1 MTPSLS
7 LQLTLPVTL
16 AVLFGALLH
25 ASWNALI
32 KSGTDKSLDTAL
44 IHVMGTALALPLLLT
59 VGLPPVNSMPY
70 LAASIIIHIG
80 YYIALAGAYKHG
92 DLGLT
97 YPIMRGLAPLLV
109 AIGSGALI
117 GEHLSLLGWA
127 GVAGVSMG
135 VLLVG
140 LAGFGRN
147 TLGPSNH
154 RAAVLFALSNAVI
167 IAMYTVVD
175 GLGVRVAVANGGSA
189 LQYVSGL
196 FLLDGLPYFL
206 LIMSQR
212 SGQQRI
218 DAWAYMQKRWP
229 LALLGTVASLGSYG
243 IALWAMTQAPVAVVA
258 ALREVSV
265 LFAALLGVWL
275 LKESF
280 GFQRGGG
287 TLLIVG
293 GVVALRLA

>member
-7 LQLTLPVTL
+7 LQLTVPVTL

-32 KSGTDKSLDTAL
+32 KSGVDKSLDTAL
-44 IHVMGTALALPLLLT
+44 IHVMGTLLALPLLLI
-59 VGLPPVNSMPY
+59 VGLPPISAMPY
-70 LAASIIIHIG
+70 LAASIVIHIG
-80 YYIALAGAYKHG
+80 YYIALAGAYRHG

-117 GEHLSLLGWA
+117 GEHLSLLAWA
-127 GVAGVSMG
+127 GVAGISMG

-140 LAGFGRN
+140 LVRN
-147 TLGPSNH
+147 TLGRSHH
-154 RAAVLFALSNAVI
+154 RAAVLFALSNAII
-167 IAMYTVVD
+167 IAVYTVVD

-218 DAWAYMQKRWP
+218 DAWSYMQKRWP

-243 IALWAMTQAPVAVVA
+243 IALWAMTVAPVAVVA

-280 GFQRGGG
+280 GLQRGAG

-293 GVVALRLA
+293 GVAALRLA

>member
-1 MTPSLS
+1 MSLA
-7 LQLTLPVTL
+7 LTLPVTL

-25 ASWNALI
+25 ASWNTLI
-32 KSGTDKSLDTAL
+32 KSATDKSLDTAL
-44 IHVMGTALALPLLLT
+44 IHVMGTVLALPLLLI
-59 VGLPPVNSMPY
+59 VGLPPISAMPY
-70 LAASIIIHIG
+70 LAASIVIHIG

-127 GVAGVSMG
+127 GVAGISMG

-147 TLGPSNH
+147 TSGPSNH

-167 IAMYTVVD
+167 IAVYTVVD

-280 GFQRGGG
+280 GFQRGAG

-293 GVVALRLA
+293 GVAALRLA

>member
-1 MTPSLS
+1 MTLA
-7 LQLTLPVTL
+7 LTLPVTL

-32 KSGTDKSLDTAL
+32 KSSTDKSLDTAL
-44 IHVMGTALALPLLLT
+44 IHVMGSVLGLPLLLLA
-59 VGLPPVNSMPY
+59 GLPPVESMPY

-92 DLGLT
+92 ELGLT

-117 GEHLSLLGWA
+117 GEHLSILGWA
-127 GVAGVSMG
+127 GVAGVSAG

-140 LAGFGRN
+140 LSRSALPNASQR
-147 TLGPSNH
+147 P
-154 RAAVLFALSNAVI
+154 AIIFALSNAVI
-167 IAMYTVVD
+167 IALYTVVD
-175 GLGVRVAVANGGSA
+175 GLGVRVATTHGGSA
-189 LQYVSGL
+189 LQYVAAL
-196 FLLDGLPYFL
+196 FLIDGLPYFIL
-206 LIMSQR
+206 VMSQR

-218 DAWAYMQKRWP
+218 DAWDYMGKRWP
-229 LALLGTVASLGSYG
+229 LALLGTIASLGSYG
-243 IALWAMTQAPVAVVA
+243 IALWAMTQAPVAIVA

-265 LFAALLGVWL
+265 LFAAILGAWL

-280 GFQRGGG
+280 GVQRAAG

-293 GVVALRLA
+293 GVAALRLA